1 VLETSIF
8 EAEPFGAELLLDPPA
23 EGSKTLCSS
32 ELPGLAGIAGLAGL
46 AESSEIGDF
55 RVEKTRYIPKPR
67 VITAPAILR
76 S

>member
-1 VLETSIF
+1 MLETSIF

-32 ELPGLAGIAGLAGL
+32 ELPGLAGIAGLA
-46 AESSEIGDF
+46 ESSEIGDF